1 MSAVRSVLV
10 GGACGLL
17 LVTGCSAAAPKATM
31 VSTSPP
37 LVTASQSTSP
47 SVSAEV
53 GKSYLKALFS
63 GDAGVMREGLKLTA
77 PNSVA
82 YHWLDHEANLAE
94 GLPRVGDAVP
104 KAVIAA
110 ASGDAFNECSGPAED
125 ATCTTFGGFKVN
137 GHGKLVDLTVNK
149 QPIGPRLTVGR
160 GQTVTAAATKFTLL
174 TAYQSVVSG
183 TWIITVRVQ
192 TGAEPIRIN
201 PKTWSYRGPD
211 GKPGIWTGGPAATH
225 VVSSASLIAV
235 VMFESG
241 NAGGKLTVQGCLAR
255 LSYAAP
261 GEEDKLCPDASFS
274 AVLKVG

>member
-1 MSAVRSVLV
+1 MTPHGGIGHICVICRVTHKVGTAHLRPGLRGHSRWRPGVVYHCGGSGLSQRCYVQRASDISEAGDSMSAVRSVLV

-63 GDAGVMREGLKLTA
+63 GEAGVMREGLKLTA

-183 TWIITVRVQ
+183 TWI
-192 TGAEPIRIN
+192 
-201 PKTWSYRGPD
+201 
-211 GKPGIWTGGPAATH
+211 
-225 VVSSASLIAV
+225 
-235 VMFESG
+235 
-241 NAGGKLTVQGCLAR
+241 
-255 LSYAAP
+255 
-261 GEEDKLCPDASFS
+261 
-274 AVLKVG
+274 